1 MAVNLKGRNFLKLED
16 FTKEEL
22 IQMLDTADFIKMRKK
37 LGVEEEILKGK
48 TLAMIFEKSST
59 RTRVSFEVGMTQ
71 LGGSALHMSSRDIHL
86 GGSETIEDTSKVL
99 SRYVDGI
106 MIRTYGQEI
115 VEEMAKYSDVP
126 VINALT
132 DEFHPCQIMADFQ
145 TVREKFHKLEGLK
158 IAYIGDAANV
168 ANSILVGAAIIG
180 MDVALACP
188 KGYQP
193 SEEIVEMAK
202 SRAKESGSVITITE
216 DITEAVKGA
225 DVVYTDIWV
234 SMGKEEESKKRFEDL
249 KDYQVTEKVMDIA
262 NERAIFMHCLPAHR
276 GEEVSAE
283 VIDGPRSVVFDEAE
297 NRLHAQKAIMAL
309 IMGNA

>member
-1 MAVNLKGRNFLKLED
+1 MAVSLKGRHFLKLED

-22 IQMLDTADFIKMRKK
+22 IQILDTADFIKMRHKI
-37 LGVEEEILKGK
+37 GIREEMLKGK

-59 RTRVSFEVGMTQ
+59 RTRVSFEVGMAQ
-71 LGGSALHMSSRDIHL
+71 LGGEALHLSSRDIQI
-86 GGSETIEDTSKVL
+86 GRGETIADTSRVL

-145 TVREKFHKLEGLK
+145 TMREKFHKLEGLK

-168 ANSILVGAAIIG
+168 ANSLLIG
-180 MDVALACP
+180 SSIMGIDISLACP

-193 SEEIVEMAK
+193 TDEILATANKFAK
-202 SRAKESGSVITITE
+202 KSGAKIVITDNIE
-216 DITEAVKGA
+216 EAVKGSDA
-225 DVVYTDIWV
+225 LYTDIWV
-234 SMGKEEESKKRFEDL
+234 SMGKEEEMKKRFEDL
-249 KDYQVTEKVMDIA
+249 KDYQINSKVLGMA
-262 NERAIFMHCLPAHR
+262 KENAIVMHCLPAHR
-276 GEEVSAE
+276 GEEITDE
-283 VIDGPRSVVFDEAE
+283 VLEGAQSVVFDEAE

-309 IMGNA
+309 IMG